1 MLRFLAQRLANG
13 LAVML
18 VVSIVSFAIFNF
30 IGDPVN
36 NLVGETATQ
45 AEKETLRTRLG
56 LDAPL
61 PVQYLLF
68 LGRALQGEFG
78 VSYRH
83 LEPVSR
89 VIASRIP
96 ATLELSLCAALLAL
110 GLGLPLGIYAGI
122 RRKAWGARAL
132 QVVSLIG
139 ISVPSFLIGI
149 ALILLFSVEL
159 RWLPSFGRGE
169 VVSVGFWS
177 TGLLTASG
185 WKSLVMPTITLSLFQ
200 LTLFMR
206 LTRAEMLEVMRSDY
220 IKFARARG
228 IRERSIHFHHA
239 LKNTLIPIITVVGL
253 QLGSMIAF
261 AIITETVFQWPGLG
275 MLIIQAITFSDVPL
289 IAAYLMLIALMFVL
303 INMVADLLY
312 FLVDP
317 RLRVS

>member
-18 VVSIVSFAIFNF
+18 VVSMVSFAIFNF

-45 AEKETLRTRLG
+45 AEKEALRVRLG

-78 VSYRH
+78 VSYRN

-159 RWLPSFGRGE
+159 HWLPSFGRGD
-169 VVSVGFWS
+169 VVSVGFWT